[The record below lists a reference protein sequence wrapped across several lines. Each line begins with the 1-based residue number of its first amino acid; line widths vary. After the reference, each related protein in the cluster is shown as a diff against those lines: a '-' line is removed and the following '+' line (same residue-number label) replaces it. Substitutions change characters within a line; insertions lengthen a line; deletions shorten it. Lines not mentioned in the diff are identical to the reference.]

1 MEEDEDV
8 DGGMGEGRTTMTRKM
23 VAAEGD
29 GKTPTGPA
37 REKWRREDDDITW
50 EGHSSVLTIVI

>member
-23 VAAEGD
+23 VAAEGG
-29 GKTPTGPA
+29 GKTPTGRNGRI
-37 REKWRREDDDITW
+37 REGRTMKRAEPED
-50 EGHSSVLTIVI
+50 